1 MPGVPVKTPRLRRYA
16 KRAGIVVVALIAL
29 DLVVGTAAL
38 ALGWDMLKR

>member
-1 MPGVPVKTPRLRRYA
+1 MPVKRAFAFPLRRYA